1 MLAKQN
7 FIQLHFW
14 HEKNLFLSEVLK
26 VFNKRSLACMAIIKA
41 IQQLP
46 KSRAKYQ
53 RNLRENQATSSQNT
67 ASTINRQIY
76 QLADDHQKLNF
87 SNNWEDYR
95 NLNPVSSLCNHQI
108 MSGWMSNIKLTIFSP
123 FSTHFLSSLRW
134 KPLALTIDNTDIYYN
149 TL

>member
-1 MLAKQN
+1 
-7 FIQLHFW
+7 
-14 HEKNLFLSEVLK
+14 
-26 VFNKRSLACMAIIKA
+26 MAIIKA

-87 SNNWEDYR
+87 SKN
-95 NLNPVSSLCNHQI
+95 
-108 MSGWMSNIKLTIFSP
+108 
-123 FSTHFLSSLRW
+123 
-134 KPLALTIDNTDIYYN
+134 
-149 TL
+149 